1 MIPLVL
7 LIYGLIG
14 FFTAR
19 YLIRLKFWKDLAV
32 FGVLLVVALGLS
44 VMLVM
49 DIQIPNPFDAYNN
62 LLEGLGLHY

>member
-7 LIYGLIG
+7 LVYGLIG
-14 FFTAR
+14 FFIAR
-19 YLIRLKFWKDLAV
+19 YLIRHKLWKDLAV
-32 FGVLLVVALGLS
+32 FGALLAVALGLS

-49 DIQIPNPFDAYNN
+49 DMQIPNPFDAYNS

>member
-19 YLIRLKFWKDLAV
+19 HLIRQKFWKDLAV